1 MHVRYIDSNRRR
13 EVRQFI
19 RFPFEL
25 YRACASWVP
34 PLIPDLTLVM
44 NRKKHPFYH
53 HSKAAFYV
61 AEEAGRILGRL
72 AVLENSRYNEYR
84 KQKTAFFYYFDAVED
99 ASVSGALFDKAV
111 RWARQRGLDRMIG
124 PIGFLQG
131 DGIGLLVEG
140 FEHRPA
146 LGIAYNYPYYDT
158 LLHKAGF
165 NKKTDYFSGY
175 LPGDYDL
182 PQRFYAIAETVKKK
196 RGFWIKSFHNKR
208 ELRAWVPRIQDVY
221 NKAFVDN
228 FEHYPISD
236 EEAKAVADRL
246 LAIANPRF
254 IKLVMKG
261 NEIIG
266 FLFAFVDVSA
276 ALQRNKGRLWPLGW
290 IGLLR
295 EFTRAKWVN
304 FNGTGLLP
312 GHRGVG
318 ANAVLYTEMARTVH
332 QFGFEHADIVQ
343 IEERNVKS
351 MGDMNAIGVQWYK
364 KHRVYEQ
371 TL

>member
-1 MHVRYIDSNRRR
+1 MHVRRIETDRRR
-13 EVRQFI
+13 DVRQFI

-25 YRACASWVP
+25 YKACAYWVP
-34 PLIPDLTLVM
+34 PLIPDMILVM
-44 NRKKHPFYH
+44 NRKKHPFYQ
-53 HSKAAFYV
+53 HSTAAFYV

-72 AVLENSRYNEYR
+72 AVLDNRRYNEHR
-84 KQKTAFFYYFDAVED
+84 KQRTAVFYYFDAVED
-99 ASVSGALFDKAV
+99 ASVSGALFNEAK

-124 PIGFLQG
+124 PMGFLQG

-146 LGIAYNYPYYDT
+146 LSIAYNYPYYDT
-158 LLHKAGF
+158 LLDKAGF
-165 NKKTDYFSGY
+165 KKKTDYFSGY

-182 PQRFYAIAETVKKK
+182 PRRFYTIAETVKTK
-196 RGFWIKSFHNKR
+196 RGFWIKSFRNKR

-228 FEHYPISD
+228 FEHCPISG
-236 EEAKAVADRL
+236 EEAEAVADRL
-246 LAIANPRF
+246 LAIANPRL

-261 NEIIG
+261 EEIIG

-276 ALQRNKGRLWPLGW
+276 ALQRMKGRLWPLGW
-290 IGLLR
+290 IGLKR
-295 EFTRAKWVN
+295 EFKHAKWVN

-318 ANAVLYTEMARTVH
+318 ANTVLYTEMARTVH

-343 IEERNVKS
+343 IEEGNVKS
-351 MGDMNAIGVQWYK
+351 MGDMKAIGVQWYK
-364 KHRVYEQ
+364 KHRVYERN
-371 TL
+371 L